1 MLPTYEE
8 MMLPLLK
15 FLADGREHSFEE
27 VKEFLA
33 QHFQLT
39 DEERKEPLKS
49 GFQTKFANR
58 VGWAST
64 YLSKAGLL
72 KKPKRGVWEITERGK
87 EVLAQNPSKIDNEF
101 LTQFEEFQKFRQY
114 KPAREQG
121 KYEKEE
127 ILTPIES
134 IEKAVEE
141 ENRNCKEELLEKILN
156 STPEFFEKIVLDLI
170 IKMGYGGSLEEAA
183 QHLGRSG
190 DEGVDGVIKEDLLG
204 LDNIYIQAKRW
215 KSGTIGRQE
224 IQRFVGALHG
234 KGAKKGLFIT
244 TGKFSREA
252 EEYANNITDI
262 RVILIDREKLL
273 DYMLKFNV
281 GVRTSQTFEI
291 KKIDED
297 YFLEE

>member
-8 MMLPLLK
+8 IMHPLLK
-15 FLADGREHSFEE
+15 YLADGKEHIFQEAQE
-27 VKEFLA
+27 YLA
-33 QHFQLT
+33 QYFQLT
-39 DEERKEPLKS
+39 DEERNELLKS

-64 YLSKAGLL
+64 YLSKACLL
-72 KKPKRGVWEITERGK
+72 KKPKKGVWTITEIGK
-87 EVLAQNPSKIDNEF
+87 EVLAKNPPQIDNEF
-101 LTQFEEFQKFRQY
+101 LTQFEEFQKFVYYQPEG
-114 KPAREQG
+114 KRE
-121 KYEKEE
+121 KDEKVE
-127 ILTPIES
+127 ILTPIEL
-134 IEKAVEE
+134 IEKSVEV
-141 ENRNCKEELLEKILN
+141 ENRNCKGELLEKILN

-190 DEGVDGVIKEDLLG
+190 DEGVDGLIKEDLLG

-215 KSGTIGRQE
+215 KSGSIGRAE
-224 IQRFVGALHG
+224 IQGFVGALLG

-244 TGKFSREA
+244 TAKFTKEA
-252 EEYANNITDI
+252 EEFARKDI
-262 RVILIDREKLL
+262 KDIKVILIDREKLL

-297 YFLEE
+297 YFLE